1 MNRTIEF
8 TVPDMT
14 CGHCAGRIRAAVA
27 DVDADAKVDID
38 IAAHKV
44 RIESTADATTLR
56 EALADADYP
65 PA

>member
-1 MNRTIEF
+1 MIEF

-14 CGHCAGRIRAAVA
+14 CGHCAGRIRSAVA
-27 DVDADAKVDID
+27 EVDANATVDID
-38 IAAHKV
+38 IARHAV
-44 RIESTADATTLR
+44 RITSSRDESLFR